1 MFFRK
6 YLNTLEKASKG
17 NYLVIKVAICDPSM
31 ELRIFMS
38 AIRHPQ
44 RRVNEK
50 ANRKRPSQVSLR
62 PHPFWPMMER
72 RKLQGSPCG
81 AQSVFSNEVTFSYS
95 GTLKDHP
102 RRIFLSSWTILL
114 VKGLVMVF
122 KMSTPPP

>member
-1 MFFRK
+1 
-6 YLNTLEKASKG
+6 
-17 NYLVIKVAICDPSM
+17 M

-50 ANRKRPSQVSLR
+50 ANRKSPSQVSLS

-72 RKLQGSPCG
+72 RKLQGSPLG